1 MNIKRLFSWLAF
13 VVVILLIVWGM
24 IAASNK
30 ADKIEASLPIP
41 NEVSSTDWV
50 RGNLQSSVIL
60 VEYSDFQCPACAAYF
75 PLVERIFDENKD
87 NIKFVYRHFPLT
99 QHANA
104 VPASKAAEAAGK
116 QGKFWDMYEK
126 IFTAHDEWENSTDI
140 DKVLYDY
147 ATKMGLDMVKF
158 DTDYKSKE
166 VIDKV
171 NNDVRSG
178 TKAGINST
186 PTFYLN
192 GVKISNPQNYEDF
205 KKLIDDAI
213 NPKIKS

>member
-1 MNIKRLFSWLAF
+1 MNIKRLFSWIAF
-13 VVVILLIVWGM
+13 IVVILLIVWGM

-30 ADKIEASLPIP
+30 AKKIEASLPIP

-50 RGNLQSSVIL
+50 RGNLESSVIL

-75 PLVERIFDENKD
+75 PLVERIFAENSQ

-104 VPASKAAEAAGK
+104 IPASQAAESAGK
-116 QGKFWDMYEK
+116 QGKFWEMYEK
-126 IFTAHDEWENSTDI
+126 IFTTHDEWEASKDV
-140 DKVLYDY
+140 DKIFYDY

-158 DTDYKSKE
+158 DSDYKSKE
-166 VIDKV
+166 VMDKI
-171 NNDVRSG
+171 NTDVKSG
-178 TKAGINST
+178 AKAGINST

-192 GVKISNPQNYEDF
+192 GVKISNPQSYEDF
-205 KKLIDDAI
+205 KQLIDDAI